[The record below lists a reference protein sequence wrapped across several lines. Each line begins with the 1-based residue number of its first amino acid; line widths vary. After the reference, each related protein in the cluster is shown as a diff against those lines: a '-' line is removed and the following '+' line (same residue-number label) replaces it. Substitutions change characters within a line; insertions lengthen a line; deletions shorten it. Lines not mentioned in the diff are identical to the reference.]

1 MIKTALVP
9 LIGYNSFAFE
19 SLRLIF
25 SVIASQHLYKYYS
38 GNHRLI
44 SAFDQL
50 ITFLHSSTLN
60 YFVKKIIK
68 HITPNF
74 KLKQDDLEGKTGF
87 LRDTT

>member
-1 MIKTALVP
+1 MLFAYTASTMVDQ
-9 LIGYNSFAFE
+9 N
-19 SLRLIF
+19 
-25 SVIASQHLYKYYS
+25 VKYTTRKKS
-38 GNHRLI
+38 
-44 SAFDQL
+44 
-50 ITFLHSSTLN
+50 